1 MIAHF
6 LSSFYYWDIHYYLGK
21 LQYENLSNIVA
32 VRLEKLK
39 GLLKD
44 SEKVKGSEKAKDL

>member
-6 LSSFYYWDIHYYLGK
+6 VSSRYYWDIHYYLGK
-21 LQYENLSNIVA
+21 LQYENQLYIVA

-44 SEKVKGSEKAKDL
+44 SEKVKGLEKAKDL